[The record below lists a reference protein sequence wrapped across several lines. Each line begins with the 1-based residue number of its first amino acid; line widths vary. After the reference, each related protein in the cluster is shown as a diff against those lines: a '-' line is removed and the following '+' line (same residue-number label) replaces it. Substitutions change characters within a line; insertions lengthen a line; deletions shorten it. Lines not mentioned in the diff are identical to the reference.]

1 MKIDKKLSLSYISE
15 VWINIPLFINM
26 YLYCDK
32 IHSINEVSLEYD
44 DKLQS
49 NTFLSIVANDGK
61 FFGITKTQGE
71 KNEML
76 ISDDKE
82 TKR

>member
-1 MKIDKKLSLSYISE
+1 
-15 VWINIPLFINM
+15 M